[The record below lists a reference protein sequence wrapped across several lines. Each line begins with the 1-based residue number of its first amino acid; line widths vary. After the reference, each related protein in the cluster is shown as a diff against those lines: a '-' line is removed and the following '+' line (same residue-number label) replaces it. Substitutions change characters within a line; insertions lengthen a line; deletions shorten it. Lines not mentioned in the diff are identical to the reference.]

1 MTVEAQVTIHASTAA
16 VWATTTNI
24 ARFAWAYDPE
34 GNKIELW
41 EPKLGDLMPE
51 PDRDG
56 RPKAPASTLSLHAM
70 KLLLVN
76 ITDPRKEKLVTD
88 ILNEIEGVEVRKAPK
103 EVAAPKRGVAKTART
118 RRPKLSKP
126 MNPQEK
132 KFVKGLTQAF
142 KEMDEHIAGKR
153 KLKTLKEVLDEL

>member
-1 MTVEAQVTIHASTAA
+1 
-16 VWATTTNI
+16 
-24 ARFAWAYDPE
+24 
-34 GNKIELW
+34 
-41 EPKLGDLMPE
+41 
-51 PDRDG
+51 
-56 RPKAPASTLSLHAM
+56 M

-88 ILNEIEGVEVRKAPK
+88 ILNEIEGVEVRRAPK
-103 EVAAPKRGVAKTART
+103 TAKAAKRRATKATST

-126 MNPQEK
+126 LNPQEK

-153 KLKTLKEVLDEL
+153 KLKTLNEVLDEL

>member
-1 MTVEAQVTIHASTAA
+1 
-16 VWATTTNI
+16 
-24 ARFAWAYDPE
+24 
-34 GNKIELW
+34 
-41 EPKLGDLMPE
+41 
-51 PDRDG
+51 
-56 RPKAPASTLSLHAM
+56 M

-88 ILNEIEGVEVRKAPK
+88 ILNEIEGVEVRRAPQ
-103 EVAAPKRGVAKTART
+103 EMEAPKRRDPKTASS
-118 RRPKLSKP
+118 RRSKLTKP
-126 MNPQEK
+126 LNPQEK

>member
-1 MTVEAQVTIHASTAA
+1 
-16 VWATTTNI
+16 
-24 ARFAWAYDPE
+24 
-34 GNKIELW
+34 
-41 EPKLGDLMPE
+41 
-51 PDRDG
+51 
-56 RPKAPASTLSLHAM
+56 M

-103 EVAAPKRGVAKTART
+103 EVAAPKRGVAKTPRT

-132 KFVKGLTQAF
+132 KFVKGLTRAF
-142 KEMDEHIAGKR
+142 KDMNDHMAGKK
-153 KLKTLKEVLDEL
+153 KLKTLDEFLNEL